1 MKLGL
6 TVQNFSDDARLLIRS
21 VIIKNI
27 VAALKLY
34 RPDSYF
40 AVDLIV
46 LWLSFTGRILCL
58 QVEAKTAELK
68 QQYEEKLSMK
78 EELRKKAEFNEM
90 MLDRASQL
98 VDGLAGER
106 ERWLLTV
113 KDLEERLGFLVGD
126 VLIASAFLSY
136 MGPFLSNY
144 REETVQKQ
152 WLAEVGVVF

>member
-1 MKLGL
+1 MFHESK
-6 TVQNFSDDARLLIRS
+6 T
-21 VIIKNI
+21 
-27 VAALKLY
+27 
-34 RPDSYF
+34 
-40 AVDLIV
+40 
-46 LWLSFTGRILCL
+46 LCL

-90 MLDRASQL
+90 MLNRASQL

-136 MGPFLSNY
+136 MGPFLSHY
-144 REETVQKQ
+144 REEIVHKQ
-152 WLAEVGVVF
+152 WLAEVGVVFWCFNRSYFLPRTLIKIFVTRLPCSSVSK